1 MHYVRFTG
9 TKDEQRGDF
18 EEIVRY
24 EDKAG
29 AVGIVAALR
38 EALEEIDPATYAAE
52 KAAIKAHNTLIP
64 PPTAPVDTPREAIAA
79 VLAKADG
86 DITAAEVKAIV
97 LFMARRLF
105 RRSTL

>member
-9 TKDEQRGDF
+9 KKEDERGDF

-24 EDKAG
+24 ADKAG

-52 KAAIKAHNTLIP
+52 KAAIKAHNDLIP
-64 PPTAPVDTPREAIAA
+64 PPVEPVDTPREAIRA
-79 VLAKADG
+79 VLAKADS
-86 DITAAEVKAIV
+86 DITAAEVKATV